1 MKNTPD
7 AQQPKTPQLS
17 TQNKVDKQLA
27 EVAEKLK
34 QASSVKHQLPPQP
47 NVGIKLPT
55 PSSSDAPADE
65 ESTSKPKLVAALKAL
80 ESALAAIPEGQ
91 GNDDVRARLLEDI
104 EEKRS
109 QLPDTRPLGKR
120 LDASKAYMERCRR
133 RKEAADEAVAL
144 VLIAQVHAGAE
155 RDEVALQVDS
165 LPSQLSSSPSSTT
178 LEDLEMQLN
187 AAVDSLEQ
195 SDSVAPETVMQARKE
210 AVALLSSFK
219 STLIQA
225 KMVDGGGR
233 PRLNGKLHIP
243 PPKVSSIP
251 VRRVRGATAAA
262 DIPRQQQSYVPNHF
276 SHAKRQ
282 CTFSRDAA
290 RAEEPP
296 EQDAEM
302 SRKAQEVPLKM
313 PF

>member
-1 MKNTPD
+1 MGITPR
-7 AQQPKTPQLS
+7 
-17 TQNKVDKQLA
+17 
-27 EVAEKLK
+27 
-34 QASSVKHQLPPQP
+34 
-47 NVGIKLPT
+47 
-55 PSSSDAPADE
+55 SSDAPADE
-65 ESTSKPKLVAALKAL
+65 EPTSKPKLVAALKAL

-91 GNDDVRARLLEDI
+91 GNDDVRTRLLEDI
-104 EEKRS
+104 EDKRN
-109 QLPDTRPLGKR
+109 QLP
-120 LDASKAYMERCRR
+120 KAHMERCQK
-133 RKEAADEAVAL
+133 RKESADEAVAL
-144 VLIAQVHAGAE
+144 ALTSQKQAQTE
-155 RDEVALQVDS
+155 LEVASSQVDS
-165 LPSQLSSSPSSTT
+165 LQSQLSSSPSSTT